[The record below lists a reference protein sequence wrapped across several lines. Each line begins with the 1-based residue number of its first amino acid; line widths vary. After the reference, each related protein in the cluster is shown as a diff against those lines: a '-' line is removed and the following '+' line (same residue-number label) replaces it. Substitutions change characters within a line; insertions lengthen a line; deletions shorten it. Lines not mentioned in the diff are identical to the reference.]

1 MAKKPKVLIWK
12 AQVTIKIR
20 LWERLPAS
28 KLNNRGWKPRPRP
41 VQLVLSGKAEN
52 QISSESDTIEISL
65 KNAMARDIKLFMPVS
80 QGSSKLKQYFVHP
93 HLAAIR
99 MRVRVGAKLYLRRS
113 NHDR

>member
-1 MAKKPKVLIWK
+1 MVISYGKKTKGAYLESPSYYKNPPVG
-12 AQVTIKIR
+12 A
-20 LWERLPAS
+20 
-28 KLNNRGWKPRPRP
+28 

-52 QISSESDTIEISL
+52 QISGESDTIEISL